1 MSKIYWRAIPLND
14 PARSEGA
21 QKIAGGWLWF
31 DRVEKLTRGAAPG
44 IVPLSEVPADV
55 LAQITA
61 PRPDLAGLNL
71 SAPRVM
77 AILNTTPD
85 SFSDGGK
92 FSEREEA
99 ISRARALAAVSDILD
114 IGGES
119 TRPGA
124 DLIARGEEIA
134 RTKPV
139 IAALRHEGLTIPI
152 SIDTRKSHV
161 ADAALEAGADLI
173 NDVTAMEFDPAMA
186 SLAASSQA
194 ALCLMHM
201 RGTPETMNGEAVYD
215 DVLLDVYD
223 YLEARRDA
231 AIAAGVRPD
240 RILLDPGIGF
250 AKTAEHNLALTARLS
265 LFHTLGCPIL
275 YGASRK
281 RFVGTIGQEPVAAE
295 RLGGSIAVHLAA
307 VAQGAQVIR
316 VHDAAQMTQAL
327 RLWQAIAT
335 A

>member
-1 MSKIYWRAIPLND
+1 MSRMYWRAIPLND
-14 PARSEGA
+14 PARSAGA
-21 QKIAGGWLWF
+21 QRIAGGWLWF
-31 DRVEKLTRGAAPG
+31 DRVEKLTRGAAPE
-44 IVPLSEVPADV
+44 IVEISEVPADV

-61 PRPDLAGLNL
+61 PRPDLVGLNL

-92 FSEREEA
+92 FSEREDA
-99 ISRARALAAVSDILD
+99 IARARALAAVSDILD

-186 SLAASSQA
+186 SLAASSEA

-201 RGTPETMNGEAVYD
+201 RGTPDTMTGEAVYD

-231 AIAAGVRPD
+231 AIAAGVRPG

-250 AKTAEHNLALTARLS
+250 AKDEGHNLALTARLS
-265 LFHTLGCPIL
+265 LFHSLGCPIL

-281 RFVGTIGQEPVAAE
+281 RFVGSIGQEPEAAQ
-295 RLGGSIAVHLAA
+295 RLGGSLAVHLAA
-307 VAQGAQVIR
+307 VAQGAQIIR
-316 VHDAAQMTQAL
+316 VHDAAQMRQAL
-327 RLWQAIAT
+327 RLWQAVAL